1 MNSGSTGLEVF
12 RVLFSLVLVLGGM
25 IGAYIWL
32 KRRGG
37 IMPGSNERRMRVIER
52 LSVDTRRSILL
63 IKVDDEEILVG
74 VGNDTVTPIKT
85 LKPRT
90 DDEA

>member
-1 MNSGSTGLEVF
+1 MNSDSTCLEVF
-12 RVLFSLVLVLGGM
+12 RMLFSLVLVLGAM
-25 IGAYIWL
+25 IGGYIWL

-37 IMPGSNERRMRVIER
+37 MPGSGERRMRVIER
-52 LSVDTRRSILL
+52 LSLDTRRSILL
-63 IKVDDEEILVG
+63 VRVDDEEILVG

-85 LKPRT
+85 LKPRS

>member
-1 MNSGSTGLEVF
+1 MNSGSTGFEVF
-12 RVLFSLVLVLGGM
+12 RMLFSLVLVLGGM
-25 IGAYIWL
+25 VGAYVWL

-37 IMPGSNERRMRVIER
+37 VMPGSSERRMRVVER
-52 LSVDTRRSILL
+52 LSLDTRRSILL
-63 IKVDDEEILVG
+63 VKIDDEEILVG

-85 LKPRT
+85 LKPRS